1 MKEEN
6 EGFSFFLNSHLISTF
21 GYAYDEDLTMEY
33 STVQCLQY
41 STI

>member
-6 EGFSFFLNSHLISTF
+6 EGFSFFLNSQLISTF
-21 GYAYDEDLTMEY
+21 GYAYDEDLTMGY
-33 STVQCLQY
+33 SAVQCLQY